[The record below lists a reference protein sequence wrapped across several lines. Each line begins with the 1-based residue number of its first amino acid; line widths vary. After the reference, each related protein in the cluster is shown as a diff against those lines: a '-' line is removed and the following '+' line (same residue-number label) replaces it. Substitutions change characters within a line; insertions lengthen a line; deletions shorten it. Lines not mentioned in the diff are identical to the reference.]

1 MKTHIRPAAVLVI
14 ALGMLLAY
22 APGALAVAPYEPN
35 DSYISAT
42 GPISA
47 GTTYSGAL
55 ETSNDHDYFYFYL
68 PQQTQLQFTT
78 TNTTPDDTYICSEID
93 HQLPGYVTTV
103 DDSELSINDGQS
115 ASGAV
120 TLEPGKYYFIV
131 GCPGA
136 IGETYTFSIGPAGV
150 TSTYEPFAIACAAAH
165 APVVTAGAE
174 LERTLAKIRH
184 LKQNLASHR
193 RWTSRHKRRVRGK
206 IVALRTL
213 FEQQQDAFDAVAANE
228 KTACSVPQ

>member
-1 MKTHIRPAAVLVI
+1 MKTQIRPAAGLVVL
-14 ALGMLLAY
+14 LGLLCVC
-22 APGALAVAPYEPN
+22 APAAVATAPNEPN

-55 ETSNDHDYFYFYL
+55 ETSNDRDYFYFYL
-68 PQQTQLQFTT
+68 PRQTQLQFTT
-78 TNTTPDDTYICSEID
+78 TNTTPKDTYICSQIY
-93 HQLPGYVTTV
+93 HQFPDYIAGVEDTSLT
-103 DDSELSINDGQS
+103 INDGQS

-120 TLEPGKYYFIV
+120 TLEPGKYYFV
-131 GCPGA
+131 VSCPGA
-136 IGETYTFSIGPAGV
+136 IGETYTFSLGPAGV

-165 APVVTAGAE
+165 TPVATAGAE
-174 LERTLAKIRH
+174 LEKTLGKIRH

-193 RWTSRHKRRVRGK
+193 RWNSKRKRRARGK
-206 IVALRTL
+206 ISALRTL
-213 FEQQQDAFDAVAANE
+213 FEQQQEAFDVAAANE